1 MFNTGDTILL
11 YHNERANYLITLQ
24 DKGFFATHKGNIPY
38 AELRTKSFGDI
49 IYTHLGVPFYIL
61 RPTLADLALK
71 VRRTTTIIYPKDAG
85 LMLLKNFIYPGA
97 RVIEA
102 GTGSGALT
110 MILANFVRPNGKVYS
125 YERRQDFSEN
135 AQENIKR
142 VGLSEYVEFYIS
154 DIEKDGFIQTDV
166 DAVFLDL
173 PEPWIAIR
181 HAYNALKGGHS
192 IVSLSPNVE
201 QIKKT
206 KAVMEL
212 EGFVRIKVVEVW
224 ERELLVRIT
233 GTRPIE
239 RMVSHTGY
247 LIFAQK
253 AIKPQEP
260 LQPNINNQDEIIR
273 PD

>member
-1 MFNTGDTILL
+1 MFNRGDVVLL
-11 YHNERANYLITLQ
+11 YHNERANYLITIQ
-24 DKGFFATHKGNIPY
+24 DKDFFSTHKGNISY
-38 AELRTKSFGDI
+38 TELLSKNFGDV

-85 LMLLKNFIYPGA
+85 LMLLKNFVYPGA
-97 RVIEA
+97 RIIEA

-110 MILANFVRPNGKVYS
+110 MILANFVRPDGKVYS
-125 YERRQDFSEN
+125 YEKREDFSKN
-135 AQENIKR
+135 AQENLNR
-142 VGLSEYVEFYIS
+142 VGLSSYVEFYIC
-154 DIEKDGFIQTDV
+154 DIERDGFIQKDV

-192 IVSLSPNVE
+192 LVSLSPNIE

-212 EGFVRIKVVEVW
+212 EGFVRIKVVEIL

-253 AIKPQEP
+253 AAKPQET
-260 LQPNINNQDEIIR
+260 LKSDLVSS
-273 PD
+273 DDASF